1 MKSSLFQRSTLALA
15 IAGGAT
21 VPMQAW
27 SDSLLDGS
35 SAVLTLRE
43 APGNYQ
49 ISGFDM
55 VALPGGSFV
64 VVWAEHDPSSA
75 DKLLLQLFDDS
86 GQTIGAVRELG
97 QSSTEAFE
105 FPTVDADQNG
115 NLAVAWTVSDTDL
128 VNSTVCGGDQNTSGI
143 RGRVIAPPY
152 TSSNPLPVYS
162 SMGDNPCGPEIAM
175 DSDGDFVMVW
185 ADRNES
191 NDFNISVQ
199 TYLAGGAPNRGQKDL
214 LATSDPA
221 TVALQ
226 DDQRML
232 VGWRDSSSSIDSL
245 TGRIIGFQLS
255 TVVAGIDL
263 DNGLFTSSGDSIYS
277 ASVAED
283 EQGGFLSSWIDSE
296 NYEIFVQRW
305 TGNGTPVVNGF
316 ELDSLVASSVYIDSL
331 MVDSDTEGNII
342 AVWNLTGDENS
353 IVGSAV
359 DKNGNVIAEGSIR
372 LVSGMGAELTHGP
385 NIAMNS
391 DVVVVGWVPD
401 SGNTINAR
409 IFEPLATESSSG
421 SSSQDPAL
429 GAFNHFLMLSLVALL
444 AVWRRFWLR

>member
-1 MKSSLFQRSTLALA
+1 MKSNLFRRSTLALA
-15 IAGGAT
+15 IAGSAT

-55 VALPGGSFV
+55 VALPGGSLV
-64 VVWAEHDPSSA
+64 VVWTEHDPSSA

-86 GQTIGAVRELG
+86 GQTIGAVRELA

-105 FPTVDADQNG
+105 FPTVDADQSG
-115 NLAVAWTVSDTDL
+115 NLAVAWTIGTATHSSVCEGT
-128 VNSTVCGGDQNTSGI
+128 NSTNI
-143 RGRVIAPPY
+143 RGRVLAPPY

-175 DSDGDFVMVW
+175 DSDGDFVMIW
-185 ADRNES
+185 ADRNDT
-191 NDFNISVQ
+191 NDFDISVQ

-226 DDQRML
+226 DDQRIL
-232 VGWRDSSSSIDSL
+232 IGWRDSSSSIDSL
-245 TGRIIGFQLS
+245 TGKIIGFQLS
-255 TVVAGIDL
+255 TVASGIDL
-263 DNGLFTSSGDSIYS
+263 DNGLFTSSGDYIYS
-277 ASVAED
+277 ASVTED
-283 EQGGFLSSWIDSE
+283 EQGGFFSSWIDTE
-296 NYEIFVQRW
+296 DYEIFVQRW
-305 TGNGTPVVNGF
+305 TGNGTPVANGF
-316 ELDSLVASSVYIDSL
+316 ELDSLVASSVNVDSL
-331 MVDSDTEGNII
+331 MVDSDTEGNIF
-342 AVWNLTGDENS
+342 AVWDLTGNEYS

-359 DKNGNVIAEGSIR
+359 DKDGNVLAEGSVR
-372 LVSGMGAELTHGP
+372 LVGEMDSGLTHGP
-385 NIAMNS
+385 NIAMNN
-391 DVVVVGWVPD
+391 DIIAVGWVPN

-409 IFEPLATESSSG
+409 IFEPLATETSAD
-421 SSSQDPAL
+421 SSSQDLGL
-429 GAFNHFLMLSLVALL
+429 GAFNHFLMLSLAALL
-444 AVWRRFWLR
+444 AGWRRFWLR